1 MSRRYANMCAAM
13 SAALSR
19 PLTTLFEYSWEG
31 ALPLSLT
38 ERAEAVAHTARV
50 YQETCERPRRW
61 I

>member
-1 MSRRYANMCAAM
+1 MCAAM